1 MGNYSIFILFS
12 WEELILSQNIIFFNW
27 DLVITITFFEFSSSQ
42 FLVQRIHVYMYIYML
57 RNGMRKLATPQPMS
71 KTLAT
76 LQNVDQ
82 LSHWLTY
89 YLTWIYNKIKW
100 RLNYVNKN
108 KKNID
113 PNTNFKVVNTNS
125 WRDSWVL

>member
-12 WEELILSQNIIFFNW
+12 CEELILSQNIIFFNW